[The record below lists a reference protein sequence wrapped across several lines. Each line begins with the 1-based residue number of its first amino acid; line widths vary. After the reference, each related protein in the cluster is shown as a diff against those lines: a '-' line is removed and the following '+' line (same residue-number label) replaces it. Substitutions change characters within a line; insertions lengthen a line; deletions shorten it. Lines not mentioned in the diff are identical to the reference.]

1 MEEVEYETELTFKNV
16 SLLFTIDACLG
27 GLHDQFEEDPGD
39 YLWSLK
45 LETVPWSWGETD
57 RGSMERRLPI

>member
-39 YLWSLK
+39 YL
-45 LETVPWSWGETD
+45 
-57 RGSMERRLPI
+57 